1 MMNPLPTAVQVT
13 PAVADEQRY
22 GPAPTV
28 VPTASVGVVCPGV
41 TKHCCPVHVLYEP
54 SALSVADR
62 GGVVVWQWTDVRS
75 ER

>member
-1 MMNPLPTAVQVT
+1 MRNPLPAAVQVT
-13 PAVADEQRY
+13 PVVADQQRY
-22 GPAPTV
+22 GPTPIV
-28 VPTASVGVVCPGV
+28 VPNARVGVVCAGV
-41 TKHCCPVHVLYEP
+41 TKHCPPVHALYEP